1 MSDIVGG
8 RYRVEQKLAAGGF
21 GAIYRA
27 TDLQI
32 GRQVALKVL
41 HRELA
46 GDANV
51 VARFRREAAAL
62 ATLKSPHTL
71 TLYDVGGGA
80 RGSTEDT
87 LYIVMELLR
96 GESLQDVFDRSGT
109 LPWRRMAQ
117 IARGVCNSLRE
128 AHDAGIVHR
137 DLKPANTFLENHALE
152 SDFVKVLDFGIAK
165 ILDTSELYNADLTQ
179 HGQMI
184 GTFDYM
190 APEQMVGG
198 CTTARTDVFTLGV
211 VMYEMLAGTRPF
223 GEPKGPATMLMSLL
237 STTPVPLTGIP
248 PALAR
253 IIIRCLEREPEDR
266 PTVVELDDILA
277 GVLDLPA
284 SLYGDENDATL
295 VEDRPPESS
304 PPVRRRTLR
313 GPPPPRSNRTDIAG
327 DIAAE
332 LEGEDTPPISMMPL
346 DLGEQ
351 VPLAVQPRGS
361 NAVISSVDV
370 SFYPTRTPEP
380 PRTRLASGTSPIVT
394 ESSALVPSAHERAA
408 VVTLRWIAIAVA
420 LIAASFFGA
429 VALSAVTG

>member
-1 MSDIVGG
+1 MRDIVDG
-8 RYRVEQKLAAGGF
+8 RYRIEQKLAAGGF

-46 GDANV
+46 GDGNV

-71 TLYDVGGGA
+71 TLYDLGETA
-80 RGSTEDT
+80 DT

-96 GESLQDVFDRSGT
+96 GESLQDVFDRSGP

-137 DLKPANTFLENHALE
+137 DLKPANIFLENHALE
-152 SDFVKVLDFGIAK
+152 ADFVKVLDFGIAK

-190 APEQMVGG
+190 APEQMIGG
-198 CTTARTDVFTLGV
+198 RTSERTDVFTLGV

-237 STTPVPLTGIP
+237 STTPVPLTDIP

-253 IIIRCLEREPEDR
+253 IVMRCIAREPEDR

-284 SLYGDENDATL
+284 SLYGEADDTTL
-295 VEDRPPESS
+295 VEER
-304 PPVRRRTLR
+304 VLA
-313 GPPPPRSNRTDIAG
+313 PRSMSMSGARARQTQIRGSAEPLAVAG
-327 DIAAE
+327 DIARETLPPLVFPRPAE
-332 LEGEDTPPISMMPL
+332 PSTPAVTARGSEAAIA
-346 DLGEQ
+346 
-351 VPLAVQPRGS
+351 PLAVRFHP
-361 NAVISSVDV
+361 A
-370 SFYPTRTPEP
+370 RTPEP
-380 PRTRLASGTSPIVT
+380 PKARLASGTSPIVNEET
-394 ESSALVPSAHERAA
+394 ATLPAAPARASLAA
-408 VVTLRWIAIAVA
+408 VRWIAIAVA
-420 LIAASFFGA
+420 LIGAGFLGA